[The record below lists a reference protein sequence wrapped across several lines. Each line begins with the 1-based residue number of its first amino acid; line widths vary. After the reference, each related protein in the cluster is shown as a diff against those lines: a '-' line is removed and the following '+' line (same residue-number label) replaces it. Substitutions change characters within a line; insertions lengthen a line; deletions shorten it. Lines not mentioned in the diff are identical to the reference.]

1 MGQQHIQVNNVRVDK
16 DVQLVKDYFDLDH
29 LDYGEMSPV
38 LVPRNYTKRCCARCA
53 RRSGASPRRA
63 RTGRVGRYIDGGI
76 STAEQEE
83 CIQRSMASVSSSS
96 DMVLLEGTGHT
107 GVGAIIDLPNSEVAK
122 LCGADM
128 VLVANGGLGSSFDEL
143 ELNRALCE
151 KAGVRIRGVILNKTR
166 PDKVR
171 MIEDYFGR
179 LLRERWGVPL
189 LGVVPDLPFLGKPTL
204 HDVEKACEA
213 ELLAGLHCRS
223 KHYSHLNVELITTG
237 IRRFMRKATQF
248 DQWRRPLFV
257 THCTRDDVVLGYL
270 ALHQHFRV
278 TEHEDRRAGIEPW
291 AGAMILCTGYDG
303 SGHEDDH
310 QPLPNLVEMV
320 KAYDAPVIITYK
332 GTVATIDAL
341 GSITAKLN
349 INDRARVAAAIEH
362 YEPHINFDLLL
373 SEDRG
378 H

>member
-16 DVQLVKDYFDLDH
+16 CVQLVKDYFDLDH

-83 CIQRSMASVSSSS
+83 CIHRSMASVSSSS

-189 LGVVPDLPFLGKPTL
+189 LGVVPDLPYLGYSSL
-204 HDVEKACEA
+204 RDIEHALEGN
-213 ELLAGLHCRS
+213 LLAGDKCRGLH
-223 KHYSHLNVELITTG
+223 YGQNDIFLITTG
-237 IRRFMRKATQF
+237 LRRFLRRAFQQREKL
-248 DQWRRPLFV
+248 WRRPLFV
-257 THCTRDDVVLGYL
+257 THSV
-270 ALHQHFRV
+270 
-278 TEHEDRRAGIEPW
+278 RREAW
-291 AGAMILCTGYDG
+291 A
-303 SGHEDDH
+303 
-310 QPLPNLVEMV
+310 
-320 KAYDAPVIITYK
+320 
-332 GTVATIDAL
+332 AL
-341 GSITAKLN
+341 GMG
-349 INDRARVAAAIEH
+349 RARLG
-362 YEPHINFDLLL
+362 P
-373 SEDRG
+373 R
-378 H
+378 